1 MYSNEDFLLQLLV
14 EAGGIDEGTLDSIR
28 MQLSPLDNIIEHLVE
43 NKYLTHEYIAQ
54 VAANNSGLE
63 YVDVTSFEIDPSI
76 IATVKGELARRV
88 KFLPLGD
95 DGFSLQVAICDPMR
109 KQRALQQAQG

>member
-14 EAGGIDEGTLDSIR
+14 EAGAIDEGTLDSIR
-28 MQLSPLDNIIEHLVE
+28 MQLSPLDNIIEHLIE

-63 YVDVTSFEIDPSI
+63 YVDVSSFEIDPTI
-76 IATVKGELARRV
+76 IASVKGELARRV
-88 KFLPLGD
+88 RFLPLGD
-95 DGFSLQVAICDPMR
+95 DGFSLLVRVKCFAVVTS
-109 KQRALQQAQG
+109 K

>member
-14 EAGGIDEGTLDSIR
+14 ESGGIDEGTLDSIR

-43 NKYLTHEYIAQ
+43 NKYLTYEYIAQ

-63 YVDVTSFEIDPSI
+63 YVDVNSFEIDPSI
-76 IATVKGELARRV
+76 IASLAAISS
-88 KFLPLGD
+88 PL
-95 DGFSLQVAICDPMR
+95 S
-109 KQRALQQAQG
+109 